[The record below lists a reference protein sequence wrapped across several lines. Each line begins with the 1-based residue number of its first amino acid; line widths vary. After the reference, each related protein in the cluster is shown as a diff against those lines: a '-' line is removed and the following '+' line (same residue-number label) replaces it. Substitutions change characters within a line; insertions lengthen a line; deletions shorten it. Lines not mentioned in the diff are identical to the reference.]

1 MYSNK
6 RWRQV
11 QSLANSFWTKWKTQY
26 LHNLQGRQKWH
37 KPQSNIHKGD
47 IVLVKNENIHRNEW
61 PIARVIETHKT
72 RDDLIRKVKVQLATT
87 ELNSKGVRLAPPTYL
102 DRPIHKLIYLFTP

>member
-1 MYSNK
+1 MKSKHIPPPPGQLDQNDMYSNK

-11 QSLANSFWTKWKTQY
+11 QRLANSFWTKWETQY

-37 KPQSNIHKGD
+37 KQQSNIHK
-47 IVLVKNENIHRNEW
+47 
-61 PIARVIETHKT
+61 ETHKT
-72 RDDLIRKVKVQLATT
+72 RDDLIHMVKVQLATT